1 MTHYSD
7 PLKLKT
13 QADRKLVGILDRSV
27 SAVGQSIYEL
37 ASETLSGME
46 RASWL
51 SSCLIPGKSE
61 VCKEIRHEDVRFILG
76 KKEILTRQ
84 DIVLDMVELY
94 FKRKVAQLHSSDERS
109 LLIQIAEHVV
119 GIAVDKATGN
129 LGNYTLAYF
138 LAIMVLSSRDF
149 KDAYAKSII
158 KNSGYI
164 ISSASLYGQVQIAAL
179 AARKLKNLHPAYYWD
194 LYSNNIE
201 MVYHIIEEPM
211 SKIMYLIDSGSDD
224 VDELTFL
231 INDLVR
237 K

>member
-1 MTHYSD
+1 
-7 PLKLKT
+7 
-13 QADRKLVGILDRSV
+13 
-27 SAVGQSIYEL
+27 
-37 ASETLSGME
+37 
-46 RASWL
+46 
-51 SSCLIPGKSE
+51 
-61 VCKEIRHEDVRFILG
+61 
-76 KKEILTRQ
+76 
-84 DIVLDMVELY
+84 
-94 FKRKVAQLHSSDERS
+94 
-109 LLIQIAEHVV
+109 
-119 GIAVDKATGN
+119 
-129 LGNYTLAYF
+129 
-138 LAIMVLSSRDF
+138 MVLSSRDF

-211 SKIMYLIDSGSDD
+211 SKIMYLIDSGSNN
-224 VDELTFL
+224 VEELTFL